1 MFKNIFDNKI
11 GERLTTIN
19 TSSKSAMEWMGKY
32 TQQINIT
39 DKIQQINESQLLKNP
54 ISTQVAAAATSLA
67 QNNTIINNINN
78 NINPNANPNSNNNN
92 QSELENSM
100 SSNSLSNNINTNLNN
115 NNKISQKEA
124 EILSKAIETNTTQ
137 ETENKPK
144 KSEPI
149 FNIFNKANKTDP
161 SQQQQP
167 QQKEQMQSTQNGTE
181 DNIDYEQHLKKVSE
195 EVMNNQ
201 PTKANNEKKSK
212 GRRNSAS
219 HSNGI
224 DDVDYYIT
232 ARALL
237 SRQSTE
243 MTSSFPSKAF
253 HGKLNSQTIEI
264 PGLNVK
270 VVRYKNIENDIGK
283 IDPNLYRNY
292 SSSKGADANAASSKG
307 KLFFSLRYNEDIG
320 SFSVNI
326 NKAEIDKGSG
336 GAQTSSGSTL
346 SLHNRASFRQSL
358 STPNSP
364 QVSRMDTYVKIQLLP
379 DKKRKYQ
386 TKIQRKTSNP
396 VFEETFYFAT
406 PFNELQNRTLYLAVY
421 EFGRFLKHELI
432 GAIRINE
439 LHLIKDINTQDVEFI
454 RNLQNL
460 AEVNNFFKCIFFKC
474 QQKPIIMFLRNV
486 FRY

>member
-1 MFKNIFDNKI
+1 
-11 GERLTTIN
+11 
-19 TSSKSAMEWMGKY
+19 
-32 TQQINIT
+32 
-39 DKIQQINESQLLKNP
+39 
-54 ISTQVAAAATSLA
+54 
-67 QNNTIINNINN
+67 
-78 NINPNANPNSNNNN
+78 
-92 QSELENSM
+92 
-100 SSNSLSNNINTNLNN
+100 
-115 NNKISQKEA
+115 
-124 EILSKAIETNTTQ
+124 
-137 ETENKPK
+137 
-144 KSEPI
+144 
-149 FNIFNKANKTDP
+149 
-161 SQQQQP
+161 
-167 QQKEQMQSTQNGTE
+167 
-181 DNIDYEQHLKKVSE
+181 
-195 EVMNNQ
+195 
-201 PTKANNEKKSK
+201 
-212 GRRNSAS
+212 
-219 HSNGI
+219 
-224 DDVDYYIT
+224 
-232 ARALL
+232 
-237 SRQSTE
+237 
-243 MTSSFPSKAF
+243 
-253 HGKLNSQTIEI
+253 
-264 PGLNVK
+264 
-270 VVRYKNIENDIGK
+270 
-283 IDPNLYRNY
+283 
-292 SSSKGADANAASSKG
+292 
-307 KLFFSLRYNEDIG
+307 
-320 SFSVNI
+320 VNI